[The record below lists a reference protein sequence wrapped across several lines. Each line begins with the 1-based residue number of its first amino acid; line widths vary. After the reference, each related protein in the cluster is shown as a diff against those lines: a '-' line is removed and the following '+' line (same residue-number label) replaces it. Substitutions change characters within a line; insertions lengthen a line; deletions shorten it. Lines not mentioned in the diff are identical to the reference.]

1 MLLTM
6 EGIPEETQYYEPQ
19 DHPWIEM
26 FDEPADEDT
35 MVIRFSLDE
44 IRLG

>member
-1 MLLTM
+1 MT
-6 EGIPEETQYYEPQ
+6 EETGYYDPQ

-26 FDEPADEDT
+26 TDDSVDEDT
-35 MVIRFSLDE
+35 MVIRYSLDE